1 MISTS
6 SCNEIY
12 KVYIF
17 SLALSVQSNDIDL
30 PFSNSILTIKCV
42 TMYARNWQEMSISH
56 EVEDNK
62 PTTLVVV
69 NWNLGSPSVNINS
82 NFTSEVSYKEDA
94 LLLTI
99 HSKEVDCS
107 YLGSYTCRLALP
119 EQNYQN
125 TTVVKGKAAVSDCSV
140 LTNLHVAP
148 LKYSLKFFFV
158 ECELSKP
165 VIYVFAFYK
174 TFTSA

>member
-1 MISTS
+1 M
-6 SCNEIY
+6 
-12 KVYIF
+12 KYIKYIFF

-125 TTVVKGKAAVSDCSV
+125 TTVVKGKAAVSDCTV

-148 LKYSLKFFFV
+148 LKYSLKFFF
-158 ECELSKP
+158 C
-165 VIYVFAFYK
+165 
-174 TFTSA
+174 